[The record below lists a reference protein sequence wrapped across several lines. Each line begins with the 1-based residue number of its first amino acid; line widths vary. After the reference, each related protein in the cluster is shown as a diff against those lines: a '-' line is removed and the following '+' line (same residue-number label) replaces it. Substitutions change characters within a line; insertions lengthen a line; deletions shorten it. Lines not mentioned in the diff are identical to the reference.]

1 MTTRV
6 AELSLDRYK
15 YVVQVFIG
23 EQRGEGVWYV
33 MINESGFKRNNNTN
47 RNEDEECCSRRSRI
61 DVYRL
66 GGRYSFWFLMESDS
80 LKIRR

>member
-6 AELSLDRYK
+6 VELSLDRYK

-33 MINESGFKRNNNTN
+33 LNNESGFKRNNNTN
-47 RNEDEECCSRRSRI
+47 RNEDEDCCSRRFRI
-61 DVYRL
+61 DVCRL
-66 GGRYSFWFLMESDS
+66 EGDVLFGF
-80 LKIRR
+80 